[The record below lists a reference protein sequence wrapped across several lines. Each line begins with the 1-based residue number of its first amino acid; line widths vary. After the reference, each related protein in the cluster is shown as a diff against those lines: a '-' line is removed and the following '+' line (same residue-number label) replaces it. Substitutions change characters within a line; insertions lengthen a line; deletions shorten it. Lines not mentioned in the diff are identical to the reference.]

1 MITYVTN
8 RYNND
13 TWETSL
19 QNRIRRN
26 LACIYCSPLELSPKI
41 FYDTP
46 VFVIEMNNSINKIEG
61 IGLIKNTIVTNKY
74 YKIHEDGNYNRY
86 IYIGNYHINR
96 DTINQYNPMLV
107 TILEQILF
115 KGYTHSK
122 RGAGMTRIPEKV
134 LTLDICEK
142 MNIKKEVKDL
152 FIYHFRGNLLKSD
165 EKEENKKEEINIVN
179 FKEEI

>member
-1 MITYVTN
+1 MFNVVTN

-19 QNRIRRN
+19 QNRVRRHIP
-26 LACIYCSPLELSPKI
+26 CIYCSPLELSPQI
-41 FYDTP
+41 YYDTP
-46 VFVIEMNNSINKIEG
+46 VFVIEMNNSLNKIEG
-61 IGLIKNTIVTNKY
+61 IGLIKNRLVTNKY

-86 IYIGNYHINR
+86 IYMGNYHINR
-96 DTINQYNPMLV
+96 ETVNQYNPMLV

-134 LTLDICEK
+134 LKLDICEK
-142 MNIKKEVKDL
+142 KDIKKEIRDL
-152 FIYHFRGNLLKSD
+152 FIHHFRDNLLK
-165 EKEENKKEEINIVN
+165 KTEINI
-179 FKEEI
+179 EQLTI